1 MGTAL
6 LEIGQGVKADHAG
19 WSNGYQS
26 ASGFREAFRQTFG
39 KPPGHIEGTDCIV
52 IDWVE
57 SLLGPLV
64 VGAKTDGI
72 CLLEFSDPRRLQKQL
87 DQLRKSQGCPIVP
100 GQHKHLD
107 RLKEELTNYFAGSLT
122 QFRTPITV
130 KGTPFQEL
138 VWKGL
143 LDIPYGET
151 QSYEGLAHTIAHPR
165 AVRAVGRANGQ
176 NRIAIVIPCHR
187 VVNKNGKMGGYGGGL
202 WRKQFLLDL
211 EQRVRGKVP
220 SRL

>member
-6 LEIGQGVKADHAG
+6 LEIGQGVKADYVG
-19 WSNGYQS
+19 LSNGYQS

-57 SLLGPLV
+57 SPLGPLV
-64 VGAKTDGI
+64 LGAKTDGI

-87 DQLRKSQGCPIVP
+87 AQLRKSQACPVVP
-100 GQHKHLD
+100 GQHKHLEQ
-107 RLKEELTNYFAGSLT
+107 LKGELTGYFEGHLT
-122 QFRTPITV
+122 QFHIPMSV

-143 LDIPYGET
+143 LQIPYGET
-151 QSYEGLAHTIAHPR
+151 QSYQGLAQAIGNPR

-176 NRIAIVIPCHR
+176 NCIAIVIPCHR

-211 EQRVRGKVP
+211 ERRVMGK
-220 SRL
+220 S